1 MAMKLYGTNSLCLNH
16 RIGLEFTDGRVR
28 YAHRLTLVNAGG
40 YFAAC
45 FGDGGV
51 SALHDRTD
59 EHGRLIYTIDRD
71 GSV

>member
-16 RIGLEFTDGRVR
+16 HIGLEFTDGRVR
-28 YAHRLTLVNAGG
+28 YAHRLSLVNAGG

-51 SALHDRTD
+51 WRIAGQSSIVNLPHSS
-59 EHGRLIYTIDRD
+59 GR
-71 GSV
+71 